1 MKKIYLLLSFITAVP
16 QTAAAAES
24 LLLKSIRGGSGV
36 IYSVAFA
43 PDGRHIASAGV
54 DKAVRIWDVQTGSL
68 VKTLKGHSNFI
79 DSVVFSPDGKRL
91 LTAAEDGTV
100 KLWDADSGT
109 CTDTFRGHRD
119 SGLFAVFF
127 PDGERVASG
136 GYDGIIRLWRGG
148 ARAPYR
154 TLRAHSGYIN
164 ALAVSPDGRTL
175 ASGSASP
182 IIKLWDA
189 ETGALKASLEGHKGP
204 INALTFSRSGDQLAS
219 ASDDRSAK
227 IWRIKDNLCLKTLPG
242 NSPVLSA
249 AFAPDGLHIYTGN
262 TDSSISVWETGNES
276 PLRTFT
282 DHSGAVRALALSPD
296 GTNLVSGSFDKSI
309 KLWLTP
315 WEADRREREAREE
328 EERARNYA
336 LHYKAG
342 MQLLFD
348 PTLANLQLASAEFTQ
363 ALTFKQEK
371 ECADKLS
378 ETAAAIKEKEA
389 AQQRL
394 KMLGLLA
401 LGGIAVLLVIWRVI
415 AAARRKARARRVYP
429 DEIKRETLL
438 GNYDKAL
445 GLYNEFKALKGD
457 MAKLHKLELKELYQA
472 LRISEELAKEN
483 LPYEYLLSYA
493 QAYAADAN
501 YRLAAAMLRSGMLA
515 DDFTRPGEFDSFAA
529 IYKQARGSESLLAIR
544 LKPAT
549 YTALAEAFDRAQDYA
564 GCAKALELKAN
575 YMPAD
580 MSARDKELLETARK
594 NAPVPQTPP
603 PLRIMEI

>member
-1 MKKIYLLLSFITAVP
+1 MKKIYLLLSFVTAVP

-100 KLWDADSGT
+100 KLWDAASGT
-109 CTDTFRGHRD
+109 CTGTFRGHRD

-136 GYDGIIRLWRGG
+136 GYDGIIRLWRAG

-164 ALAVSPDGRTL
+164 ALAVSPDGHTL

-182 IIKLWDA
+182 VVKLWDA
-189 ETGALKASLEGHKGP
+189 ETGAPKASLEGHKGP
-204 INALTFSRSGDQLAS
+204 INALTFSPSGDQLAS

-227 IWRIKDNLCLKTLPG
+227 IWRLKDNLCLKTLPG

-249 AFAPDGLHIYTGN
+249 AFAPDGSHIYTGN
-262 TDSSISVWETGNES
+262 ADSSINVWETNNET

-296 GTNLVSGSFDKSI
+296 GTNLVSGSFDKSV

-348 PTLANLQLASAEFTQ
+348 PTLANLRLASAEFTQ

-371 ECADKLS
+371 ECADKLG
-378 ETAAAIKEKEA
+378 ETAAAIKRIETQ
-389 AQQRL
+389 QQRL
-394 KMLGLLA
+394 KMLGLMA

-415 AAARRKARARRVYP
+415 AAARGKARARRVYP

-445 GLYNEFKALKGD
+445 GLYTEFKALKGD
-457 MAKLHKLELKELYQA
+457 MTKLHKLELKELYQA
-472 LRISEELAKEN
+472 LRISEDLAKEN

-515 DDFTRPGEFDSFAA
+515 DDFTRPEEFDSFAA

-549 YTALAEAFDRAQDYA
+549 YSALAEAFVRAQDHA

-580 MSARDKELLETARK
+580 MSPRDKELLETARK
-594 NAPVPQTPP
+594 NAPVPQPPP
-603 PLRIMEI
+603 PLKIMEI